1 MIASQFCGSVVFNLK
16 VNLSAVLVAGTF
28 LQTVSSTNTN
38 ITFCVSEVGVVGKD
52 SSIVENAE
60 ENGESIEGRCRWG
73 ETWCN

>member
-28 LQTVSSTNTN
+28 LQTVSSTNTD
-38 ITFCVSEVGVVGKD
+38 ITFCVSEASVVGKD

-60 ENGESIEGRCRWG
+60 EKGEHFEGRCRWG
-73 ETWCN
+73 ETWCC